1 MDIHH
6 LSLNKTHGDHFH
18 AYVHAE
24 RHIHI
29 TQALQAYILA
39 VDIHYL
45 SLNKTRGDHFRAYVH
60 ESSAWCWV
68 IEKGG
73 KKILVSGIYR
83 STSSTR
89 ENDEMLLKQMVGE
102 SEIAGDNKMA
112 ESTATDCGCSQEWF
126 FLQRK

>member
-1 MDIHH
+1 MIKSRASDHFQAYVHAERHTHTHHKPYKHIHLLWIYVVDIHH

-18 AYVHAE
+18 AYVCAE
-24 RHIHI
+24 RHTHI
-29 TQALQAYILA
+29 IQALQAFILA
-39 VDIHYL
+39 VDIHHL

-60 ESSAWCWV
+60 ESSTWCWV

-89 ENDEMLLKQMVGE
+89 
-102 SEIAGDNKMA
+102 
-112 ESTATDCGCSQEWF
+112 
-126 FLQRK
+126 